1 MTEVPLE
8 EQIAMNVMDAQ
19 STGRLIKGGQ
29 SVVIEHF
36 SKSLLRD
43 FLFNLS
49 QVPSIGCDTCC
60 VFKSYQ
66 IFLELA

>member
-8 EQIAMNVMDAQ
+8 EQIAMNVMDAH

-29 SVVIEHF
+29 SVVVEHF

-49 QVPSIGCDTCC
+49 QVPLAVTLAVYSNLI
-60 VFKSYQ
+60 KS
-66 IFLELA
+66 F

>member
-8 EQIAMNVMDAQ
+8 EQIAMNVMDAPR
-19 STGRLIKGGQ
+19 TGRLIKGGQ
-29 SVVIEHF
+29 SVVVEHF

-49 QVPSIGCDTCC
+49 QVPLAVTLAVYSNLI
-60 VFKSYQ
+60 KS
-66 IFLELA
+66 F